1 VGRILALDIGR
12 KRIGV
17 AVTDPAGIIAQGLT
31 TVPAHELWFFL
42 EEYTGREEVDEFV
55 VGYPVTLRNEPSEA
69 LRWINPVIKRLR
81 KLYPQKKIT
90 QVDERFT
97 SALAQQAMLAGGVKK
112 EKRKDKALVDKVSAT
127 IILQGY
133 MEQSKNSEKR

>member
-1 VGRILALDIGR
+1 MGRIMALDIGR

-17 AVTDPAGIIAQGLT
+17 AVSDPGRIIAQGLT
-31 TVPAHELWFFL
+31 TVAAHELWDFL
-42 EEYTGREEVDEFV
+42 RDYTGREEVDEYV

-69 LRWINPVIKRLR
+69 LRWINPVIKKLR
-81 KLYPQKKIT
+81 KSYPQKKIT

-97 SALAQQAMLAGGVKK
+97 SSLAQQTILTGGVKK

-127 IILQGY
+127 IILQSY
-133 MEQSKNSEKR
+133 MEQINKF

>member
-1 VGRILALDIGR
+1 MGRIMALDVGR

-17 AVTDPAGIIAQGLT
+17 AVSDPVGIIAQGLT
-31 TVPAHELWFFL
+31 TVAAHELWEFL
-42 EEYTGREEVDEFV
+42 KEYTGREEVDEFV

-69 LRWINPVIKRLR
+69 LRWINPVIKTLR
-81 KLYPQKKIT
+81 KRYPGKRIT

-97 SALAQQAMLAGGVKK
+97 SSLAQQAILTGGVKK

-127 IILQGY
+127 IILQSY
-133 MEQSKNSEKR
+133 MEQKK